1 MNKVFKIVW
10 SQALKTWVVASELT
24 KSKSKSKSTVDAKT
38 AWAVVSALATL
49 SGTVYAASGIDGGA
63 TSGGSNGTAISACK
77 GGSQAQAI
85 GSNAIAIGCDSEAN
99 NNDGK
104 SGDTNIQLVNRKNP
118 GNPYTGTEYLMQNAA
133 STAIG
138 YRAKAANASIAL
150 GDKAQATDVGI
161 AIGLGAES
169 LANSAI
175 ALGSMAQA
183 KGNTAFALGRQSVAA
198 GHYATA
204 IGNVAYAKSDSS
216 IAMGHSATADGY
228 RAIAIGGADSKKAPS
243 DGVSDGAGYQAS
255 TQTLAK
261 GEQAIAVGSG
271 ASATQNNALA
281 LGSGAVA
288 SLVGGVAIGQ
298 DSQTTASNK
307 QAYLTGAAAPK
318 AVVSIGAKGSERR
331 MQHVSAGAEDTDAV
345 NVSQLKAV
353 HTLAEKGWKVS
364 AQGANTSTVAPGDV
378 VDFSNT
384 DGNLK
389 VAKGAANQKLTIDL
403 NKDIKLDSLTINN
416 GGPVLNKT
424 GINLNNQKITN
435 VKEGTN
441 EGDAVNVFQLDKS
454 IKNLNIELTGK
465 GLNFLTND
473 GTLIHR
479 DLGTTLVVKGD
490 AITDGTYS
498 GNNIKTIAGKEGAL
512 AVQIADSPKFGEIVI
527 NDEGRISGLKAGV
540 AGTDAVNVDQLKEAA
555 GKGWNV
561 TAQGKDISVVAPES
575 TVDFGNADGNIVV
588 SKEGNN
594 LKFDLAKD
602 LTGDSLT
609 INNGGPVINRTGI
622 NLNNTKIVNLTEGTN
637 DGDAVNVKQLTKQIT
652 NVTNNLTA
660 KGLNFSGNEGGA
672 IHRDLGTTLAIKG
685 AATTAGEYSGHNLKT
700 VANADGSMAL
710 QMAESPKFGNVTIN
724 DAGRITGLEKGVEDT
739 DAVNV
744 SQLKDASGKGWNVT
758 AQGKDISL
766 VAPESTVDFG
776 NADGNIVVTKEGNN
790 LKFDLAKDLTGDS
803 LTINNGGPVLSKT
816 GLNLNHTKIT
826 NLQAGSEDTD
836 GVNVKQLKDLKAE
849 GLNF

>member
-24 KSKSKSKSTVDAKT
+24 KSKTKSKSSVDMKAT
-38 AWAVVSALATL
+38 FVVASALAAL
-49 SGTVYAASGIDGGA
+49 SGSVQAAAGIDGGNA
-63 TSGGSNGTAISACK
+63 SGGSNGTAISACK
-77 GGSQAQAI
+77 NNTQAKAI
-85 GSNAIAIGCDSEAN
+85 GNHAIAVGCDAVAD

-104 SGDTNIQLVNRKNP
+104 SEGTNIQLVNRKNP
-118 GNPYTGTEYLMQNAA
+118 GNPHTGVEHLMTNAA

-138 YRAKAANASIAL
+138 YRAKAINASIAL
-150 GDKAQATDVGI
+150 GDNAKANNVGI

-169 LANSAI
+169 LDNSAI
-175 ALGSMAQA
+175 ALGSLAQA
-183 KGNTAFALGRQSVAA
+183 KGNTSFALGRQSVAA
-198 GHYATA
+198 GHYSTA

-288 SLVGGVAIGQ
+288 NLVGGVAIGQ

-307 QAYLTGAAAPK
+307 QAYLTGVAAPK
-318 AVVSIGAKGSERR
+318 AVVSIGSKGSERR

-353 HTLAEKGWKVS
+353 HTLASQGWKIS
-364 AQGANTSTVAPGDV
+364 AQGGNATSVAPGSV

-384 DGNLK
+384 DGNVK
-389 VAKGAANQKLTIDL
+389 VAKGAANNKVTIDL
-403 NKDIKLDSLTINN
+403 SKDLKLDSVTINN
-416 GGPVLNKT
+416 GGPVLNRT
-424 GINLNNQKITN
+424 GINLNNQKIIN

-490 AITDGTYS
+490 AVTDGTYS
-498 GNNIKTIAGKEGAL
+498 GNNIKTIVGKEGAL

-540 AGTDAVNVDQLKEAA
+540 AGTDAVNVDQLK
-555 GKGWNV
+555 
-561 TAQGKDISVVAPES
+561 
-575 TVDFGNADGNIVV
+575 
-588 SKEGNN
+588 
-594 LKFDLAKD
+594 
-602 LTGDSLT
+602 
-609 INNGGPVINRTGI
+609 
-622 NLNNTKIVNLTEGTN
+622 
-637 DGDAVNVKQLTKQIT
+637 
-652 NVTNNLTA
+652 
-660 KGLNFSGNEGGA
+660 
-672 IHRDLGTTLAIKG
+672 
-685 AATTAGEYSGHNLKT
+685 
-700 VANADGSMAL
+700 
-710 QMAESPKFGNVTIN
+710 
-724 DAGRITGLEKGVEDT
+724 
-739 DAVNV
+739 
-744 SQLKDASGKGWNVT
+744 DASGKGWNVT
-758 AQGKDISL
+758 AQGQNSSL

-776 NADGNIVVTKEGNN
+776 NTDGNVVVSKEGNN
-790 LKFDLAKDLTGDS
+790 LSFDLAKDLTGDS
-803 LTINNGGPVLSKT
+803 FTINN
-816 GLNLNHTKIT
+816 
-826 NLQAGSEDTD
+826 
-836 GVNVKQLKDLKAE
+836 
-849 GLNF
+849 